1 MTEQIKTTLKD
12 SPRARWTAMF
22 LVSFAMFTGYL
33 FTEIISPLKTI
44 IEKSSLGWNSTD
56 YGTVVSAY
64 GWFNVFLVM
73 LIIVGVLLDKF
84 GIRFSSIS
92 SALIMVIGAGIKY
105 YAFVGHFAPGSKIM
119 GLDSSVFFACM
130 GYALF
135 GVGVEYA
142 GITAS
147 KAIVKWFKG
156 KEMALAMGM
165 QVAIARLGSFVP
177 LFFGAKIASMFNV
190 ATPVL
195 FGFLFLNIGLITFIS
210 YNIMDKKLDTQLA
223 AESDGSDEDNFK
235 FSDLKVI
242 FMNRGFW
249 YIAALCVLFYS
260 AVFPF
265 YKYGPDLMV
274 NKFGVSENWAG
285 VIPSLVPF
293 GTIFLTP
300 LFGSIYDK
308 KGKGASIMILGSFIL
323 VVVHIIYFLPFVTSI
338 WIAVLNAIL
347 LGIGFSLVP
356 SAMWP
361 SVPKIIPEKQLG
373 TAFATI
379 FWVQNWGLMGIPF
392 AVGVVLDKLNPGVAE
407 AIKAGE
413 SVKYDYTNTWLIF
426 IGLTLLAVVFAFLLK
441 AEDKKKGYGLQLP
454 NIKQT

>member
-1 MTEQIKTTLKD
+1 MTEQIKKSLKD
-12 SPRARWTAMF
+12 SPRTRWTAMF
-22 LVSFAMFTGYL
+22 LVSFAMFAGYL
-33 FTEIISPLKTI
+33 FTEIISPLKSI
-44 IEKSSLGWNSTD
+44 IEKSSIGWSSTD
-56 YGTVVSAY
+56 YGIVVSAY
-64 GWFNVFLVM
+64 GWFNVFLAM
-73 LIIVGVLLDKF
+73 LIIVGFLLDKF
-84 GIRFSSIS
+84 GIRFSSIT
-92 SALIMVIGAGIKY
+92 AGFTMVLGAGVKY
-105 YAFVGHFAPGSKIM
+105 YAFVGNFAPDSTIF
-119 GLDSSVFFACM
+119 GLDSRVMVASF

-177 LFFGAKIASMFNV
+177 LAFGAKIASSFNV
-190 ATPVL
+190 STPIL
-195 FGFLFLNIGLITFIS
+195 FGFLFLIIGLISFFS
-210 YNIMDKKLDTQLA
+210 YNMLDKKLDLELN
-223 AESDGSDEDNFK
+223 ESSKPEDEEDKFK
-235 FSDLKVI
+235 LSDLKVI
-242 FMNRGFW
+242 IYNRGFW
-249 YIAALCVLFYS
+249 YIAILCVLFYS
-260 AVFPF
+260 SVFPF

-285 VIPSLVPF
+285 LIPSLVPF

-323 VVVHIIYFLPFVTSI
+323 VIVHVIYFLPFITSI
-338 WIAVLNAIL
+338 WVAVLNAIL

-373 TAFATI
+373 SAFAII

-392 AVGVVLDKLNPGVAE
+392 AVGVVLDALNPGVA
-407 AIKAGE
+407 AAKAAGE
-413 SVKYDYTNTWLIF
+413 AVNYDYTKTWLIF

-441 AEDKKKGYGLQLP
+441 SEDKKKGYGLQLP
-454 NIKQT
+454 NVK

>member
-1 MTEQIKTTLKD
+1 MNEQIQKTLKD
-12 SPRARWTAMF
+12 SSKVRWAALF
-22 LVSFAMFTGYL
+22 LVSFACFTGYL

-44 IEKSSLGWNSTD
+44 IEKSSLGWSSTEF
-56 YGTVVSAY
+56 GVVVSAY
-64 GWFNVFLVM
+64 GWFNVFLAM
-73 LIIVGVLLDKF
+73 LIIVGILLDKF
-84 GIRFSSIS
+84 GIRFSAVA
-92 SALIMVIGAGIKY
+92 SALTMIVGAGIKY
-105 YAFVGHFAPGSKIM
+105 YAFAGDFAPDAKII
-119 GLDSSVFFACM
+119 GLDIRVFYAAF

-142 GITAS
+142 GITAT

-156 KEMALAMGM
+156 KEMALALGLST
-165 QVAIARLGSFVP
+165 AISRLGSFVP
-177 LFFGAKIASMFNV
+177 LFFGAKIAKIFNV
-190 ATPVL
+190 PTTIL
-195 FGFLFLNIGLITFIS
+195 FGFLLLIIGLITFIA
-210 YNIMDKKLDTQLA
+210 YNVMDKKLDFQMAL
-223 AESDGSDEDNFK
+223 ESDSEEDKFK
-235 FSDLKVI
+235 FSELKVI
-242 FMNRGFW
+242 FLNRAFW
-249 YIAALCVLFYS
+249 YITALCVLFYS

-274 NKFGVSENWAG
+274 NKFNVSETWAG

-323 VVVHIIYFLPFVTSI
+323 VIVHVIYFLPFITSV
-338 WIAVLNAIL
+338 WIAAVNALL

-373 TAFATI
+373 TAYATI

-392 AVGVVLDKLNPGVAE
+392 AIGVILDKLNPGAAE
-407 AIKAGE
+407 AISSGAA
-413 SVKYDYTNTWLIF
+413 VKYNYSETWLIF
-426 IGLTLLAVVFAFLLK
+426 IGLAVLAVVFAFLLK
-441 AEDKKKGYGLQLP
+441 VEDKKKGYGLEMP
-454 NIKQT
+454 NIE

>member
-1 MTEQIKTTLKD
+1 MKTLKD
-12 SPRARWTAMF
+12 SSKARWIALF
-22 LVSFAMFTGYL
+22 LVSFACFTGYL
-33 FTEIISPLKTI
+33 FSEIISPLKTI
-44 IEKSSLGWNSTD
+44 IEKSSIGWSSTEF
-56 YGTVVSAY
+56 GVVVSAY
-64 GWFNVFLVM
+64 GWFNVFLAM
-73 LIIVGVLLDKF
+73 LIIVGILLDKF
-84 GIRFSSIS
+84 GIRFSAIT
-92 SALIMVIGAGIKY
+92 SALTMIVGAGIKY
-105 YAFVGHFAPGSKIM
+105 YAFAGNFAPDAKIL
-119 GLDSSVFFACM
+119 GLDIRVFFAAF

-156 KEMALAMGM
+156 KEMALAFGLST
-165 QVAIARLGSFVP
+165 AIARLGSFVP
-177 LFFGAKIASMFNV
+177 LFFGAKIAKMFNV
-190 ATPVL
+190 PTTVL
-195 FGFLFLNIGLITFIS
+195 FGFLFLIIGLITFIA
-210 YNIMDKKLDTQLA
+210 YNVMDKKLDSQMGL
-223 AESDGSDEDNFK
+223 ESDSEEDKFK

-242 FMNRGFW
+242 FLNRGFW
-249 YIAALCVLFYS
+249 YITVLCVLFYS

-274 NKFGVSENWAG
+274 NKFNVSETWAG

-308 KGKGASIMILGSFIL
+308 KGKGASIMILGSLIL
-323 VVVHIIYFLPFVTSI
+323 VIVHVIYFLPFITSV
-338 WIAVLNAIL
+338 WIAAFNAIL

-361 SVPKIIPEKQLG
+361 SVPKLIPERQLG

-392 AVGVVLDKLNPGVAE
+392 AIGVVLDKLNPGVAE
-407 AIKAGE
+407 AISAGE
-413 SVKYDYTNTWLIF
+413 AVKYNYSKTWLIF
-426 IGLTLLAVVFAFLLK
+426 IGLTVLAVVFAFLLK
-441 AEDKKKGYGLQLP
+441 AEDKKKGYGLQMP
-454 NIKQT
+454 NIK

>member
-1 MTEQIKTTLKD
+1 
-12 SPRARWTAMF
+12 MF

-44 IEKSSLGWNSTD
+44 IEKSSLGWDSTD

-64 GWFNVFLVM
+64 GWFNVFLAM
-73 LIIVGVLLDKF
+73 LIIVGILLDKF
-84 GIRFSSIS
+84 GIRFSAVS
-92 SALIMVIGAGIKY
+92 SALIMVTGAGIKY
-105 YAFVGHFAPGSKIM
+105 YAFVGVFAPGSKIF
-119 GLDSSVFFACM
+119 GLDSSVFFASL

-177 LFFGAKIASMFNV
+177 LFFGAKIAKMFNV

-195 FGFLFLNIGLITFIS
+195 FGFLFLIIGLITFIL
-210 YNIMDKKLDTQLA
+210 YNLMDKKLDAQI
-223 AESDGSDEDNFK
+223 AEGSTVTDEEKFK
-235 FSDLKVI
+235 FNDLKVI
-242 FMNRGFW
+242 FTNRGFW

-274 NKFGVSENWAG
+274 NKFGVSETWAG

-323 VVVHIIYFLPFVTSI
+323 VVVHIVYFLPFITSI
-338 WIAVLNAIL
+338 WVAVFNAIL

-392 AVGVVLDKLNPGVAE
+392 AVGVVLDKLNPGVAK
-407 AIKAGE
+407 ALAAGE
-413 SVKYDYTNTWLIF
+413 AVTYDYTKTWLIF
-426 IGLTLLAVVFAFLLK
+426 ISLTLLAVVFAFLLK
-441 AEDKKKGYGLQLP
+441 AEDKKKGYGLELP
-454 NIKQT
+454 NIKQ

>member
-1 MTEQIKTTLKD
+1 MTEQITKTLKD

-44 IEKSSLGWNSTD
+44 IEKSSLGWNSTE

-64 GWFNVFLVM
+64 GWFNVFLAM
-73 LIIVGVLLDKF
+73 LIIVGILLDKF
-84 GIRFSSIS
+84 GIRFSTIT
-92 SALIMVIGAGIKY
+92 SALTMVLGAGIKY
-105 YAFVGHFAPGSKIM
+105 YAFVGNFAPDAKIL
-119 GLDSSVFFACM
+119 GLDIRVFLAAF
-130 GYALF
+130 GYAIF
-135 GVGVEYA
+135 GVGIEYA

-156 KEMALAMGM
+156 KEMALAMGL

-177 LFFGAKIASMFNV
+177 LFFGAKIAKMFTV
-190 ATPVL
+190 STPVL
-195 FGFLFLNIGLITFIS
+195 FGFLFLTIGLLTFIA
-210 YNIMDKKLDTQLA
+210 YNVMDKKLETQMA
-223 AESDGSDEDNFK
+223 ITEPESDEDKFK

-242 FMNRGFW
+242 FTNRGFW
-249 YIAALCVLFYS
+249 YVAALCVLFYS

-274 NKFGVSENWAG
+274 NKFGVSETWAG

-300 LFGSIYDK
+300 LFGSIYDR
-308 KGKGASIMILGSFIL
+308 KGKGASMMILGSFIL
-323 VVVHIIYFLPFVTSI
+323 VVVHIIYFLPFITSI
-338 WIAVLNAIL
+338 WIAVFNAIL

-392 AVGVVLDKLNPGVAE
+392 AVGVVLDKLNPGVAK
-407 AIKAGE
+407 AIAAGE
-413 SVKYDYTNTWLIF
+413 AVKYNYTKTWLIF
-426 IGLTLLAVVFAFLLK
+426 IALTLLAVVFAFLLK
-441 AEDKKKGYGLQLP
+441 KEDKKKGYGLELP
-454 NIKQT
+454 NINRT

>member
-1 MTEQIKTTLKD
+1 MTKQIMITLKN
-12 SPRARWTAMF
+12 SSKARWTALS
-22 LVSFAMFTGYL
+22 LVSFACFTGYL

-44 IEKSSLGWNSTD
+44 IEKSSLGWSSTEF
-56 YGTVVSAY
+56 GLVISAY
-64 GWFNVFLVM
+64 GWFNVFLAM
-73 LIIVGVLLDKF
+73 LIIVGILLDKF
-84 GIRFSSIS
+84 GIRFSTIT
-92 SALIMVIGAGIKY
+92 SALTMIVGAGIKY
-105 YAFVGHFAPGSKIM
+105 YAFAGNFAPDARIL
-119 GLDSSVFFACM
+119 GLDIRVFYAAF

-135 GVGVEYA
+135 GVGIEYA

-156 KEMALAMGM
+156 REMALAFGLST
-165 QVAIARLGSFVP
+165 AIARLGSFVP
-177 LFFGAKIASMFNV
+177 LFIGAKIAKIFNV
-190 ATPVL
+190 PTTVL
-195 FGFLFLNIGLITFIS
+195 FGFLILIIGFITFIA
-210 YNIMDKKLDTQLA
+210 YNVMDKKLDSQMAL
-223 AESDGSDEDNFK
+223 ESDSEEDNFK

-242 FMNRGFW
+242 FLNKGFW
-249 YIAALCVLFYS
+249 YISVLCVLFYS

-274 NKFGVSENWAG
+274 NKFNVSETWAG

-308 KGKGASIMILGSFIL
+308 KGKGASIMILGSLIL
-323 VVVHIIYFLPFVTSI
+323 IIVHVIYFLPFITSV
-338 WIAVLNAIL
+338 WIAAFNAIL

-361 SVPKIIPEKQLG
+361 SVPKIIPERQLG

-392 AVGVVLDKLNPGVAE
+392 AIGVVLDKLNPGVAE
-407 AIKAGE
+407 AISAGE
-413 SVKYDYTNTWLIF
+413 AVKYNYSGTWLIF
-426 IGLTLLAVVFAFLLK
+426 IGLAVLALVFALLLK
-441 AEDKKKGYGLQLP
+441 AEDKKKGYGLQMP
-454 NIKQT
+454 NIK